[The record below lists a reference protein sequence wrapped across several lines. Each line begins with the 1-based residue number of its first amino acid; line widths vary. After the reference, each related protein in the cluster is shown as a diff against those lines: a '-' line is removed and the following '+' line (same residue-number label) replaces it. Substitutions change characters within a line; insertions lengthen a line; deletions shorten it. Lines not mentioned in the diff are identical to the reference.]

1 MSWIKFET
9 ATSHKPEVWQM
20 AQDLG
25 IDPDAVVGKLL
36 RVWAW
41 FDEQTEN
48 GNAPSVTKALLDR
61 YVGVTGFVTA
71 MLQVGWLSEDET
83 GISIP
88 NFDRHNGSTAKK
100 RASTAK
106 RVAESRV
113 KEGDVTQEYENCN
126 ASNVTS
132 ALPREEKIREREDK
146 NNNTPHS
153 PPRGKREKPATYQ
166 FTLADIPP
174 ELGTND
180 FRRAW
185 ANWILHRREIKKPI
199 TATSAKSQL
208 KWCAAQGERQ
218 AVAAIE
224 YTIRKGWQGLERCPK
239 EEKPRQSFEEMVA
252 EFRREPQSADI

>member
-1 MSWIKFET
+1 MNWIKFET

-61 YVGVTGFVTA
+61 YVGVTNFCESMKNA
-71 MLQVGWLSEDET
+71 GWLIEQDST
-83 GISIP
+83 IQLP
-88 NFDRHNGSTAKK
+88 NFDRHNGATAKK
-100 RASTAK
+100 RVLSAK
-106 RVAESRV
+106 RVANYR
-113 KEGDVTQEYENCN
+113 NCN
-126 ASNVTS
+126 ADVTPLKQNCNAAS
-132 ALPREEKIREREDK
+132 VTDALPRIDKIREDK
-146 NNNTPHS
+146 NTNTNTPHS

-239 EEKPRQSFEEMVA
+239 EEKPKQSFEEMVA
-252 EFRREPQSADI
+252 EFHREPQDANI